1 MAARNAGLDLL
12 HGGKTSMTAKTR
24 VRILYGA
31 VTCGALIGSIV
42 AYFNNFNTG
51 RLGFAAL
58 GGAVAIVAANTMVA
72 LTHRRA
78 PLAAASGASDPLAAA
93 SATSHSFHWTKKVGV
108 ALLAM
113 GISLCL
119 LAIVQRAPG
128 GGPNVIDLISG
139 GISLTQGIFLLL
151 RRAE

>member
-78 PLAAASGASDPLAAA
+78 PPRRSLGCVGPVSRRLSNFPQLSLDQKGGRRVARDGHQPLPIGD
-93 SATSHSFHWTKKVGV
+93 SATGSGWRTK
-108 ALLAM
+108 
-113 GISLCL
+113 CY
-119 LAIVQRAPG
+119 RPH
-128 GGPNVIDLISG
+128 
-139 GISLTQGIFLLL
+139 L
-151 RRAE
+151 RRHILDARNIPAST